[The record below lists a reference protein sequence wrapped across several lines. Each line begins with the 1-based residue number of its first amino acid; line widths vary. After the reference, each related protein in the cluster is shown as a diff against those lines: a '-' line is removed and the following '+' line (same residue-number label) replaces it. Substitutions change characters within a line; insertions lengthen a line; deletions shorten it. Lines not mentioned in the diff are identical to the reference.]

1 MTFKM
6 LELSEE
12 TEGINFL
19 LFGSL
24 KTFKTPIAIDAFG
37 WCFDSS
43 NFNSESLFIFL
54 SQFSIMLHIC
64 HARKRGL
71 SCK

>member
-1 MTFKM
+1 MLKIVVQISYNGMTFKM

-37 WCFDSS
+37 
-43 NFNSESLFIFL
+43 
-54 SQFSIMLHIC
+54 
-64 HARKRGL
+64 
-71 SCK
+71 